1 MGSSFGFLRISHK
14 KERGNCLY
22 LSDTTPSNPQK
33 HDMFTNRFSIP
44 VTLALASSLICIATA
59 HEVKPLSKEIAA
71 EDKLDTEF
79 FKKSTMVQDIMIAT
93 SSKVAGSGE

>member
-1 MGSSFGFLRISHK
+1 
-14 KERGNCLY
+14 LY